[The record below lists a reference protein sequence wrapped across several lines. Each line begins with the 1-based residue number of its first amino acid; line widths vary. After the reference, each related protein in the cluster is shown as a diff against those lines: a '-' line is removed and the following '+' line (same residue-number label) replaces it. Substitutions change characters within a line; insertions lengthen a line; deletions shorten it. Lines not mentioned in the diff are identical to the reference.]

1 MKFRYKII
9 MIFSFAILCCFAWQI
24 KDKKA
29 VFVMSKIDDKV
40 ILLDAGHGGW
50 DPGKVSADGI
60 EEKEVNLEIAKHLQK
75 YLETSGATVLLT
87 RNEDEALGEN
97 KKADLNERIA
107 IAREGVVD
115 IIISIHQN
123 SFTQEKIKGA
133 QVFYFKGSPEG
144 ESLAKCIQNRLK
156 STVDE
161 NNNRQVKANEEYFIL
176 KNDDA
181 TTVLVECGFLSNAT
195 EKELLNDE
203 KYRRKI
209 SWAIYL
215 GIIDYFNSI

>member
-1 MKFRYKII
+1 MKLRYKII
-9 MIFSFAILCCFAWQI
+9 MIFSFVILCCFAWQI
-24 KDKKA
+24 KDRKA
-29 VFVMSKIDDKV
+29 IFAMSKIDDKV

-50 DPGKVSADGI
+50 DPGKVSVDGI
-60 EEKEVNLEIAKHLQK
+60 EEKEVNLEIVKHLQK
-75 YLETSGATVLLT
+75 YLETGGATVLLT

-97 KKADLNERIA
+97 KKTDLNERIT
-107 IAREGVVD
+107 IADEGEVD

-133 QVFYFKGSPEG
+133 QVFYFKGSAEG
-144 ESLAKCIQNRLK
+144 ETLAKCIQNRLK

-161 NNNRQVKANEEYFIL
+161 SNNRQAKSNEEYFIL

-181 TTVLVECGFLSNAT
+181 TTVLVECGFLSNTA